1 MAEELINDDPDIACM
16 ECSRAIPVG
25 APYAERRE
33 RGEASAIVDI
43 ICVQCAERPGG

>member
-1 MAEELINDDPDIACM
+1 MSAELINDDPDIACM

-25 APYAERRE
+25 APYAYRHT

-43 ICVQCAERPGG
+43 ICVQCAEKPGG